1 MYLFFDTETNG
12 MAKNFKA
19 PVYDL
24 DNWPRVTQLGWQ
36 LYDENENLINE
47 KSHLI
52 KPDGWTIP
60 TVEELTKQGNRN
72 PNFFVENN
80 MSTERC
86 EEFGIPLLEAIEE
99 FLEDMKKA
107 DYLIAHNMN
116 FDINVIGAE
125 FIRVDVAPENQ
136 PRKVCTMQETT
147 GFCKMPPFRY
157 GTYKWPTLTE
167 LHVKLFDEEFE
178 GAHDA
183 LDDVKACAR
192 SFFELKN
199 RKVILNE

>member
-12 MAKNFKA
+12 MAKNFRA
-19 PVYDL
+19 PVTDL

-36 LYDENENLINE
+36 LYDDNENLINE

-60 TVEELTKQGNRN
+60 KEK
-72 PNFFVENN
+72 FFIDNN

-86 EEFGIPLLEAIEE
+86 EELGIPLREAVSE

-107 DYLIAHNMN
+107 EYLIAHNMS
-116 FDINVIGAE
+116 FDDNVMGAE
-125 FIRVDVAPENQ
+125 YIRLGLSPENE
-136 PRKVCTMQETT
+136 PKKICTMKETT
-147 GFCKMPPFRY
+147 NFCKMLPIRY

-167 LHVKLFDEEFE
+167 LHIKLFDEEFE

-192 SFFELKN
+192 SFFELK
-199 RKVILNE
+199 KKEIILKS